1 MQCIK
6 AKLDKLHDTEQFLSP
21 DLLFA
26 CNWKKKSHPA
36 NDCSINFKT
45 GIKTDDLEKS
55 LVT

>member
-26 CNWKKKSHPA
+26 CNWKKKIPIWLMIAVLISRQVLKQM
-36 NDCSINFKT
+36 I
-45 GIKTDDLEKS
+45 
-55 LVT
+55 